1 MLGSILSTVEGLE
14 YGFPVLWRDAYAVI
28 DDRHDQS
35 VFPDIDFQ
43 GNRAPLLGVVNC
55 VKGFLKALPAA
66 LVSTETSILSCR
78 GGLKANWRSSIAAS
92 SANSAA
98 KVLKSTNVLA
108 AAPLGT
114 GPPPCVRS

>member
-55 VKGFLKALPAA
+55 VYEKIPKGPSGSL
-66 LVSTETSILSCR
+66 SID
-78 GGLKANWRSSIAAS
+78 
-92 SANSAA
+92 
-98 KVLKSTNVLA
+98 
-108 AAPLGT
+108 
-114 GPPPCVRS
+114 